1 MFAAGVGLGASKG
14 AEIGKHPEGYAGYL
28 SKGKDM
34 VRRRRMGAGRTA
46 LICGWRRHGRGTGRL
61 TEKSWSRSLAQDW
74 TRVGIESVT
83 VLLLY

>member
-34 VRRRRMGAGRTA
+34 VSAM
-46 LICGWRRHGRGTGRL
+46 GTGWGGGADGMTQARERYGK
-61 TEKSWSRSLAQDW
+61 TD
-74 TRVGIESVT
+74 
-83 VLLLY
+83 